1 MTPHQYRPFR
11 YCPRCGIELEEGGRC
26 PRCGERLVPRTVP
39 AVGMAVVESGR
50 ILLVRRRWEPM
61 VGHWA
66 LPAGFIEH
74 DEDPAATARREVAEE
89 FRTFETVGRV
99 TYVAYQDD
107 RDYHIVLEDPSAPG
121 LTIVTELADTACRGA
136 VMSPHLATLLTAN
149 ASFRAL
155 VGSRVPA
162 ALVGMTLRVQGV
174 GFYDFNHGQRGRSL
188 NCLEL
193 HPIVSIEQVPSS

>member
-1 MTPHQYRPFR
+1 MMSVPLAPN
-11 YCPRCGIELEEGGRC
+11 PPVIGLACGIERWFVKTLADGAAPLLNLTQVTRMSVRELNAL
-26 PRCGERLVPRTVP
+26 PVRCG
-39 AVGMAVVESGR
+39 G
-50 ILLVRRRWEPM
+50 
-61 VGHWA
+61 
-66 LPAGFIEH
+66 LP
-74 DEDPAATARREVAEE
+74 DRREVAEE

-155 VGSRVPA
+155 VGSRVPS